1 MKTRTIGMV
10 TAAVL
15 FASMVGFETLLPP
28 LQAQTASAGNPEIA
42 TAPSNRTAK
51 EEPTGSIGVV
61 FPTPTAAS
69 SVSKLVVKNVVD
81 DGPAANAGIKSGDEI
96 QTLDGNTVTSVDQL
110 TDVLSKHPVGS
121 SVKVEYLRAGQ
132 HFQCVV
138 AVVERKRLYR
148 NWYAKQADRGE
159 PEGEYSLGMTYYLG
173 YGTAKDYTQAAQW
186 FTKAAEQGN
195 APAQYYLADLYYEGR
210 GVGRNYA
217 VAMQWFRKSAEQGY
231 AQAQAAVGLM
241 YEDGSAGASD
251 FGEAMAW
258 YQKAA
263 QQGWAPA
270 QFFIGNLYAQGRGV
284 QKDLQQARL
293 WYGKAIEAGNADAK
307 KALAA
312 LEHPSNRAEGLAQQQ
327 ASMDA
332 YFAKQRA
339 QQAAADAAATTYEGC
354 CRTTIQAV
362 DYCKRWAAGWN
373 KESPAWEGWTERSFQ
388 TSVNVDS
395 SSTRQADFTNY
406 CPKVLIDHYEFEQS
420 LKVPNWCFGQPESK
434 YKSLDEQRSWVRNHE
449 CDPIKHTVTSEE
461 KALAEMATAKDNEF
475 FPKRCQDNDPRPL
488 ALRNSDPLCI
498 QQAQA
503 AVEAKRLEEERKKA
517 EVAEAKKEAQAK
529 AEEQQ
534 ARAAFRAAPLPDQNI
549 KPITVVVEKTYL
561 NTNIAS
567 GSPLGLWAEVR
578 ISSED
583 AKRLHDPVGVPKN
596 LAWHLVPE
604 LADGRLRFAIIC
616 NPNGQD
622 CYKLNPGK
630 TYTLEL
636 MNQYDSAGARGNL
649 DKRFVRVN
657 GVGVY
662 MVADYGGADN

>member
-1 MKTRTIGMV
+1 MNARTIGMV

-15 FASMVGFETLLPP
+15 FASTAGFGTLLP
-28 LQAQTASAGNPEIA
+28 LQAQTAAAGNPAA
-42 TAPSNRTAK
+42 TASPSNRTAK
-51 EEPTGSIGVV
+51 EEPSGSIGVV
-61 FPTPTAAS
+61 FATPTTGN
-69 SVSKLVVKNVVD
+69 SVSKLVVKSVVD
-81 DGPAANAGIKSGDEI
+81 DGPGANAGIKSGDEI
-96 QTLDGNTVTSVDQL
+96 QALDGSTVTSVDQL
-110 TDVLSKHPVGS
+110 TDVLSKYPVGS
-121 SVKVEYLRAGQ
+121 SVRVEYVRGGEHL
-132 HFQCVV
+132 QCVV
-138 AVVERKRLYR
+138 ALVDRKQLYH
-148 NWYAKQADRGE
+148 NWYAKQANRGE
-159 PEGEYSLGMTYYLG
+159 PEGQYSLGVTYYLG

-195 APAQYYLADLYYEGR
+195 APAQYYIGGMYYEGR
-210 GVGRNYA
+210 GVERNYS
-217 VAMQWFRKSAEQGY
+217 VAMKWFRKSAEQGN

-241 YEDGSAGASD
+241 YEDGSAGARD

-284 QKDLQQARL
+284 QKDLQEARF

-312 LEHPSNRAEGLAQQQ
+312 LEHPSNRADGLTQEQ
-327 ASMDA
+327 ATMDA

-354 CRTTIQAV
+354 CKTTGQAV
-362 DYCKRWAAGWN
+362 DYCKHWAAGWN
-373 KESPAWEGWTERSFQ
+373 KESAAWEGWTERWFK

-395 SSTRQADFTNY
+395 SSTRQADFTDY
-406 CPKVLIDHYEFEQS
+406 CPKVLIDHYEVEQS
-420 LKVPNWCFGQPESK
+420 LRVPNWCFGQPESK
-434 YKSLDEQRSWVRNHE
+434 YESLDEQRRWVRNHE
-449 CDPIKHTVTSEE
+449 CDPIKHSVTAEE
-461 KALAEMATAKDNEF
+461 KALAEIATAKDNEF

-488 ALRNSDPLCI
+488 ALKNSDPLCI

-503 AVEAKRLEEERKKA
+503 AVEAKRLEEERKQA
-517 EVAEAKKEAQAK
+517 EVAEAKKEARAK
-529 AEEQQ
+529 AEVQQ
-534 ARAAFRAAPLPDQNI
+534 ARAAFRAAPPPGQNI

-561 NTNIAS
+561 NTDIAS
-567 GSPLGLWAEVR
+567 GSALGLWAEVR

-616 NPNGQD
+616 NPNSKD
-622 CYKLNPGK
+622 CFKLKPGE

-657 GVGVY
+657 GVGSY
-662 MVADYGGADN
+662 LVADYGSEAN